1 MESKDILNNIKG
13 KSKSI
18 NSNNK
23 LKELKS
29 DFFLQLL
36 FNIIPRPKSLES
48 VKYNKYLQKRIRI
61 NFNDYKA
68 YSEMYSSIEIEIII
82 PMKNKYDKIINIKEG
97 DSKYYHKFFND
108 VKKEEIKRMNLNIN
122 NKFSKINIIIDHQV
136 NTLSGLFRFID
147 FIQTINF
154 KRFSRNNITDT
165 SYMFDGCSSLKELNL
180 TNFNTDN
187 VTYMHNMFYD
197 CSSLKKLNLTNFN
210 TNNVTN
216 MHAMFCRC
224 SSLKELNLS
233 NFNTNNVTDMSN
245 MFDGCLSLREL
256 NLTNFNTN
264 NVINMNNMFFE
275 CSDELKSKIKTKYKN
290 FKEEAFY

>member
-1 MESKDILNNIKG
+1 MESKDRLNNVKE
-13 KSKSI
+13 KLKSI
-18 NSNNK
+18 NLNNK
-23 LKELKS
+23 FEELKS
-29 DFFLQLL
+29 DFFLQML
-36 FNIIPRPKSLES
+36 FIMIPKPKSLELI
-48 VKYNKYLQKRIRI
+48 KYNKYIQKRIRI
-61 NFNDYKA
+61 NFNDYKS
-68 YSEMYSSIEIEIII
+68 YSETYSTIEIEIII
-82 PMKNKYDKIINIKEG
+82 PMKNKNDKFINIKKE
-97 DSKYYHKFFND
+97 DRKYYHIFFNSI
-108 VKKEEIKRMNLNIN
+108 KKEEIKKMNLNIN
-122 NKFSKINIIIDHQV
+122 NKFYKINIIIDHQV
-136 NTLSGLFRFID
+136 DTLSGIFRFID
-147 FIQTINF
+147 CVESINF

-165 SYMFDGCSSLKELNL
+165 SYMLDGCSSLKELNL

-256 NLTNFNTN
+256 NLSNFNTN
-264 NVINMNNMFFE
+264 NLINMNNMFFQ